1 VVSPARPSQTLAA
14 DSYGRSVRSGQR
26 IPDERL
32 EADPLAELTI
42 EEAATAERDTVEE
55 EGDDAVGLVS
65 AGHPFEVLAEADIT
79 RGGAGRRGGLRRAY
93 RESPDQRGISLMLV
107 VAS

>member
-55 EGDDAVGLVS
+55 EATTRSGWCRPAIPSRCSPRPTSPEEEQAGEEDYDEPTVS
-65 AGHPFEVLAEADIT
+65 RLINA
-79 RGGAGRRGGLRRAY
+79 
-93 RESPDQRGISLMLV
+93 
-107 VAS
+107 ASH